1 MAPREQH
8 FEEMKM
14 GTRARD
20 AAKLLIV
27 GTVRQISGCG
37 FRARCAAGAIS
48 VLS

>member
-14 GTRARD
+14 GTHSRD

-27 GTVRQISGCG
+27 GTVRQNSERVSGS
-37 FRARCAAGAIS
+37 ARCRRD
-48 VLS
+48 LCFE